1 MQSRLLTLHREK
13 VLWMG
18 LFLLAFLLRGLDVL
32 LFQGKMVLEPGDQQD
47 YERIAKEF
55 ALTGEFMPGSSYRPP
70 LFPFVL
76 GIYYR
81 LVGFSPEG
89 FFWLQALMGSLVVLM
104 VAYGASRL
112 LHFRAGM
119 WAGLLCACDP
129 VLIHYTTQLLTEN
142 LFLPLFVLAGLCLFL
157 GGDSF
162 KPIAGALWALAAL
175 CRPIIVALGLILV
188 LIDIWRNK
196 RDPRKIAITLLSV
209 LAFSLV
215 LAPWVVRNYRVHG
228 AFVPLTTN
236 TGVNLWMGNNEN
248 ATGWYLPSD
257 LGPRLPADEI
267 QRDRIYLQEALRYI
281 RENPLGASLLFLKKV
296 ILYWQPYPH
305 PAPMMY
311 LVLLGVLALWGILR
325 EWHLPLVRTLVAL
338 VLYFNLST
346 GVFFAAHRFV
356 VPVLPLLTLLAS
368 LGVDNLLN
376 PRQRTMRETTS
387 SDA

>member
-18 LFLLAFLLRGLDVL
+18 LFLLAFLLRGMDVL

-89 FFWLQALMGSLVVLM
+89 FFWLQALTGSLVVLM
-104 VAYGASRL
+104 ITYGASRL
-112 LHFRAGM
+112 LHFRAGI

-157 GGDSF
+157 GGDSS
-162 KPIAGALWALAAL
+162 KPVAGALWALAAL

-188 LIDIWRNK
+188 LVDLWRNK
-196 RDPRKIAITLLSV
+196 RDPRKIAITLISV
-209 LAFSLV
+209 LTFSLV

-248 ATGWYLPSD
+248 ATGWYLSSD

-281 RENPLGASLLFLKKV
+281 RENPFGAGFLFFKKI

-305 PAPMMY
+305 PAPMIY

-376 PRQRTMRETTS
+376 QRQKTLREKKEQTL
-387 SDA
+387 